1 MGPFRPQ
8 LAASGS
14 DERVLHLEIGQPST
28 GAPEAVK
35 QAAIR
40 AVPPRTGPPPP
51 PPPPPA
57 PAPPPA
63 PRPPRAARRSCS
75 PRQIQTDQLGYTGA
89 AGIAPLREAIA
100 AHYQAAYAVEVA
112 PEEVAP
118 APSRP
123 VPPRLRVPRPRA
135 ALAAPKDPA

>member
-40 AVPPRTGPPPP
+40 AVPPRTTR
-51 PPPPPA
+51 PPA
-57 PAPPPA
+57 PA
-63 PRPPRAARRSCS
+63 PPRAARRSCS